1 MTETC
6 SVSFL
11 YVDIVESEETCLFG
25 VSGTH
30 AIPRADKQHD
40 LDDSFHAEP
49 HDQMTQKRPNALYV
63 SSFTAPDFLPMLSK
77 SLTSRRSAA
86 TLISYSVA
94 WIASG
99 HVLFNAQYYS
109 KRSMMLVSS
118 KKLLN

>member
-11 YVDIVESEETCLFG
+11 YVESEETCLFG

-49 HDQMTQKRPNALYV
+49 HDQMTQNRPNALYV

-77 SLTSRRSAA
+77 SLTERRSAA

-94 WIASG
+94 WIG